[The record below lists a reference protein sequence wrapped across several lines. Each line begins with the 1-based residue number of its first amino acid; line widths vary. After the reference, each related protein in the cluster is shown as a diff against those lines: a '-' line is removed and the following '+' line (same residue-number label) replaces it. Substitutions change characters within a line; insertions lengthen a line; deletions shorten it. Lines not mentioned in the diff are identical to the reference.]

1 MDPTRRLVHKT
12 VKIPQTEEEAF
23 NLANAGLVFQYD
35 SLLGNITY
43 DELSSIREYPV
54 VTDYRTYLKIRKMN
68 KDEMLALLP
77 YGSEFFNDLN
87 EAALFRYLS
96 RGINLDR
103 PDMPRMI
110 RRLTRFKEAQLF
122 VQEILLDIY
131 GSLKDYASTY
141 DVHPVEGPL
150 LDYDTN
156 LGLPW
161 AASAAGFQLG
171 IATYDDVELIDR
183 LRYYLK
189 LAKKYTSTFTLKQAI
204 SLTIDEFQKKGISG
218 GYHSRLDTVMKAY
231 YPAD

>member
-12 VKIPQTEEEAF
+12 NKIPQTEEEAF

-35 SLLGNITY
+35 SLLGDITY
-43 DELSSIREYPV
+43 DELTAIRQYPV
-54 VTDYRTYLKIRKMN
+54 VTDYKTYLKIRKMS

-77 YGSEFFNDLN
+77 YGSEFFDNLD
-87 EAALFRYLS
+87 EAALFRFLS

-110 RRLTRFKEAQLF
+110 IRLNRFKQAQDF
-122 VQEILLDIY
+122 VKDILLDIY
-131 GSLKDYASTY
+131 GNLKQYATTQ

-161 AASAAGFQLG
+161 AAQVAAFQLG
-171 IATYDDVELIDR
+171 IATSDDAELVAR
-183 LRYYLK
+183 LK
-189 LAKKYTSTFTLKQAI
+189 LYLSIAKKYTSPLTLKQVV
-204 SLTIDEFQKKGISG
+204 SMTIEDFQKKGLPG
-218 GYHSRLDTVMKAY
+218 GYQQRLDTVMETY
-231 YPAD
+231 YPAE